1 MSSLRTAH
9 FFMAALLLVLG
20 FFLIWPVL
28 LLIINSFNTASD
40 WFFQPR
46 AWGLGNWVAAFTKPK
61 ILSSLG
67 NSILIWMITIVLSF
81 PVAVGIAWVLA
92 RTKVPF
98 SHTLE
103 FLFWVAFMVPDL
115 PITIA
120 WILLLDPGFGLIN
133 VALTKLPFIDIDKGP
148 FNIFSI
154 WGIVWVKLMGN
165 TIAIKVMLLTPAF
178 RNMDAALEEAGRV
191 SGASNLRTALCITLP
206 LMISPLALVFGLQ
219 LLRIFQSFETEL
231 LVGIPFNFFVF
242 STRVYDLVRG
252 DAPNYGEATA
262 LASITLLVIALIIP
276 VQRWIIQRRRYTT
289 ITGQFRPG
297 LIDLG
302 RWNYFLF
309 GLISLLLFLM
319 TLGPVGVLLL
329 GSFMTRVGFFILGYT
344 TNHWQFVLHDTVF
357 LQALRTTLLLA
368 TTAAFL
374 GPLLFSILAYILV
387 RTRLP
392 GRFALDFIIWAS
404 AAIPGILSS
413 LGLLF
418 IFLGTP
424 LLNFL
429 YGTLWALLIV
439 VVLQGN
445 TTGVNFLKGV
455 FVQVGADM
463 EEAARVAGAGWLR
476 TFFRIWIPLLM
487 PSLVLLAAINFTIAA
502 GTTSPIILIASRDTI
517 TLSLLALE
525 YSVPG
530 VNREEAAGIISLFI
544 IAMTVGG
551 AMVVRYF
558 GLRMAVSHDMR
569 VRTAKPVLEPQLRTL

>member
-1 MSSLRTAH
+1 
-9 FFMAALLLVLG
+9 
-20 FFLIWPVL
+20 
-28 LLIINSFNTASD
+28 
-40 WFFQPR
+40 
-46 AWGLGNWVAAFTKPK
+46 
-61 ILSSLG
+61 
-67 NSILIWMITIVLSF
+67 LSF

-92 RTKVPF
+92 RTKVPY

-133 VALTKLPFIDIDKGP
+133 VALTKLPFMDIDKGP

-191 SGASNLRTALCITLP
+191 SGASNLRTALRITLP

-231 LVGIPFNFFVF
+231 LVGTPFNFFVL
-242 STRVYDLVRG
+242 STRVYNLVRG

-302 RWNYFLF
+302 RWNYFFF

-329 GSFMTRVGFFILGYT
+329 GSFMTRVGFFLLGYT
-344 TNHWQFVLHDTVF
+344 TDHWQFVLHDTVF
-357 LQALRTTLLLA
+357 LQALRTTLVLA

-374 GPLLFSILAYILV
+374 SPLLFSILAYILV

-439 VVLQGN
+439 VILQGN

-463 EEAARVAGAGWLR
+463 EEAARVSGAGWLR

-551 AMVVRYF
+551 ALVVRYF
-558 GLRMAVSHDMR
+558 GLRLAVSHDMR
-569 VRTAKPVLEPQLRTL
+569 VRTAKPVLEP